1 MLKPASFLPNLN
13 TDYVIKELSDDVS
26 IFRDKWGIPHIK
38 SNKSEELFFAQGFV
52 TAQDRLFQMDLDRLR
67 CLGKSSE
74 YLGRKGVSNDKLN
87 LKRNFENVAKA
98 DLAKASI
105 EAKQMIQNFTRGVN
119 FYISHLEKL
128 PLEYQLLKKEPKKW
142 EDWHSILVYK
152 IRNAAEGSFGGKL
165 FYSQLASV
173 VGAEKAAK
181 LIPGYFPGALLTLPP
196 GSKFTGEIENAV
208 KELTEAAEN
217 FESIGA
223 IDGESNGWAISGDR
237 TYSGT
242 PLVGGDSH
250 RQLDTPNVYYQIH
263 LKCDEF
269 EGMGHTIPGYPGF
282 MHFAHNEY
290 VAWGMTHGGA
300 DTQDLFLEKL
310 RYSEKKIQQF
320 YNNEWIDT
328 KNFMKKIKPKNMD
341 EIEVE
346 VIETKNGNV
355 IFGGPNKGLGISLSD
370 PGGKQEGTY
379 WIDSAYQAM
388 VSKSA
393 DDLEQA
399 FDKWTDRTNN
409 YPYADVNKNY
419 GYKFAGV
426 VPIRDIQHQWGIA
439 KGWEN
444 KYSVNHEIPREEL
457 PKSRNPE
464 SGWVVTCNQKVV
476 DYDYPYFMSVAFAPE
491 YRAKVLIEY
500 INKNTKNLKIENMLE
515 MHNQTFSIPAKK
527 IISFSKTIN
536 YDAINLTEL
545 EKMIVEKMHNWNFLM
560 DKSSPEASIYSVT
573 KEKIIEEVINLN
585 YGSLSKET
593 IEEKNVGA
601 VGHVKRFL
609 VPLINEHIGNP
620 KSHLLNGNNNWEDM
634 FVKAFRQAIEFL
646 KKKYGKNVNEWKW
659 GNLHTTNHQHPLSS
673 EFLAYANILNPKKV
687 PASGDGETPLAGSTD
702 KNFKIVAAS
711 VNRYAHDPSNWEN
724 SRWIVPLGSSGNP
737 GSKNYSDQLELWSE
751 GKTIP
756 QLWNWEEII
765 STCTEQKLI
774 AG

>member
-105 EAKQMIQNFTRGVN
+105 EAKQMIQNFTKGVN

-128 PLEYQLLKKEPKKW
+128 PLEYQLLKKEPENW

-300 DTQDLFLEKL
+300 DTQDIFLEKL
-310 RYSEKKIQQF
+310 RYSEKKF
-320 YNNEWIDT
+320 NNSTI
-328 KNFMKKIKPKNMD
+328 M
-341 EIEVE
+341 
-346 VIETKNGNV
+346 NG
-355 IFGGPNKGLGISLSD
+355 
-370 PGGKQEGTY
+370 
-379 WIDSAYQAM
+379 
-388 VSKSA
+388 
-393 DDLEQA
+393 
-399 FDKWTDRTNN
+399 
-409 YPYADVNKNY
+409 
-419 GYKFAGV
+419 
-426 VPIRDIQHQWGIA
+426 
-439 KGWEN
+439 
-444 KYSVNHEIPREEL
+444 
-457 PKSRNPE
+457 
-464 SGWVVTCNQKVV
+464 
-476 DYDYPYFMSVAFAPE
+476 
-491 YRAKVLIEY
+491 
-500 INKNTKNLKIENMLE
+500 
-515 MHNQTFSIPAKK
+515 
-527 IISFSKTIN
+527 
-536 YDAINLTEL
+536 
-545 EKMIVEKMHNWNFLM
+545 
-560 DKSSPEASIYSVT
+560 
-573 KEKIIEEVINLN
+573 
-585 YGSLSKET
+585 
-593 IEEKNVGA
+593 
-601 VGHVKRFL
+601 
-609 VPLINEHIGNP
+609 
-620 KSHLLNGNNNWEDM
+620 
-634 FVKAFRQAIEFL
+634 
-646 KKKYGKNVNEWKW
+646 
-659 GNLHTTNHQHPLSS
+659 
-673 EFLAYANILNPKKV
+673 
-687 PASGDGETPLAGSTD
+687 
-702 KNFKIVAAS
+702 
-711 VNRYAHDPSNWEN
+711 
-724 SRWIVPLGSSGNP
+724 
-737 GSKNYSDQLELWSE
+737 
-751 GKTIP
+751 
-756 QLWNWEEII
+756 
-765 STCTEQKLI
+765 
-774 AG
+774 

>member
-74 YLGRKGVSNDKLN
+74 YLGKKGISNDKLN
-87 LKRNFENVAKA
+87 LKRNFESVAKA

-105 EAKQMIQNFTRGVN
+105 EAKQMIKNFTKGVN

-128 PLEYQLLKKEPKKW
+128 PLEYQLLNKEPENW

-173 VGAEKAAK
+173 IGAEKAAK

-217 FESIGA
+217 FQSIGA
-223 IDGESNGWAISGDR
+223 IDGESNGWAISGER
-237 TYSGT
+237 TYSGI

-269 EGMGHTIPGYPGF
+269 QGMGHTIPGYPGF

-300 DTQDLFLEKL
+300 DTQDIFLEKL

-328 KNFMKKIKPKNMD
+328 NNFKKKIKPRNMD

-346 VIETKNGNV
+346 IIETKNGNV
-355 IFGGPNKGLGISLSD
+355 IFGDPNKGFGISLSD

-393 DDLEQA
+393 DDLEHA

-439 KGWEN
+439 KGWEK
-444 KYSVNHEIPREEL
+444 KYSVIREIPREEL
-457 PKSRNPE
+457 PKSRNPQ

-500 INKNTKNLKIENMLE
+500 INNNTKNLKIENMLE

-536 YDAINLTEL
+536 YDVINLTEF
-545 EKMIVEKMHNWNFLM
+545 EKMILEKMHNWNFLM

-573 KEKIIEEVINLN
+573 KEKIIEE
-585 YGSLSKET
+585 
-593 IEEKNVGA
+593 
-601 VGHVKRFL
+601 
-609 VPLINEHIGNP
+609 
-620 KSHLLNGNNNWEDM
+620 D
-634 FVKAFRQAIEFL
+634 
-646 KKKYGKNVNEWKW
+646 
-659 GNLHTTNHQHPLSS
+659 
-673 EFLAYANILNPKKV
+673 
-687 PASGDGETPLAGSTD
+687 
-702 KNFKIVAAS
+702 
-711 VNRYAHDPSNWEN
+711 
-724 SRWIVPLGSSGNP
+724 
-737 GSKNYSDQLELWSE
+737 
-751 GKTIP
+751 
-756 QLWNWEEII
+756 
-765 STCTEQKLI
+765 
-774 AG
+774 